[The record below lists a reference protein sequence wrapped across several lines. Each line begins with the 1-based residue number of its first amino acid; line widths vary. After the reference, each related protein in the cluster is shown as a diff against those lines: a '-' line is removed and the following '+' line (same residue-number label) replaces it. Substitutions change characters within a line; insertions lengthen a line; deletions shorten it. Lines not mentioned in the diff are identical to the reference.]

1 MAAEQ
6 ASIDE
11 VGWQKKWADAG
22 LFNAEIREGRPS
34 FYCLEMY
41 PYPSGKMHM
50 GHVETTPLATLW
62 PVTNA

>member
-34 FYCLEMY
+34 YY
-41 PYPSGKMHM
+41 
-50 GHVETTPLATLW
+50 
-62 PVTNA
+62 